1 VEEARHTVF
10 TLMVV
15 RGFLIALVVF
25 FAAPFIAAYYDE
37 MVLGPCIQL
46 MAVGFIVVG
55 FTNTNTELHRRELNF
70 KRLTYLAQ
78 ATAVVSLLIVIP
90 LAYFLRNIWA
100 LVIAQFLTFV
110 TSVVLSYALIEGRPK
125 FYFDRGLAKEL
136 LGYGKFITGVAIFGF
151 IAQEIDNAVVGK
163 LLGMEALGFYAIA
176 FKLASL
182 PATHFSRVT
191 ARMMFPVCSKLQN
204 DVPAMRELFIKVLKF
219 VGHLAIPLAAGMALL
234 APELVQFLY
243 GEQWLGAVPPL
254 QVLCLYGGV
263 MALGSW
269 GYVFNALGKP
279 QINFYLN
286 VGRAIGI
293 SSLIYPL
300 TKLFGTV
307 GAAWAVAI
315 PMLVHFVAQV
325 VVISRVLALEKLQ
338 VWKIVG
344 VIVRNTATMA
354 VALLLTRHIGIV
366 NPTWSLAFA
375 IVAAGVTYAAL
386 NYRNLRTL
394 STTWGQWPL

>member
-1 VEEARHTVF
+1 
-10 TLMVV
+10 
-15 RGFLIALVVF
+15 
-25 FAAPFIAAYYDE
+25 
-37 MVLGPCIQL
+37 
-46 MAVGFIVVG
+46 
-55 FTNTNTELHRRELNF
+55 
-70 KRLTYLAQ
+70 
-78 ATAVVSLLIVIP
+78 
-90 LAYFLRNIWA
+90 
-100 LVIAQFLTFV
+100 
-110 TSVVLSYALIEGRPK
+110 
-125 FYFDRGLAKEL
+125 
-136 LGYGKFITGVAIFGF
+136 
-151 IAQEIDNAVVGK
+151 
-163 LLGMEALGFYAIA
+163 
-176 FKLASL
+176 
-182 PATHFSRVT
+182 
-191 ARMMFPVCSKLQN
+191 
-204 DVPAMRELFIKVLKF
+204 MRELFIKVLKF